1 MSDGRYSV
9 SPAIAYQDAQ
19 RFADWRED
27 YLGVRVRAD
36 RYTSGIVD
44 VPHEVTIERSP
55 THTMRPAPAQP
66 GESVR

>member
-1 MSDGRYSV
+1 V
-9 SPAIAYQDAQ
+9 SPAVAYQDAQ

-27 YLGVRVRAD
+27 LLSVRIHAP

-44 VPHEVTIERSP
+44 VPHEVTIERLGTQS
-55 THTMRPAPAQP
+55 MQAAPAQP